1 MNFKALTSLLIATL
15 LVLSSNSSAQFDSGQ
30 TSFNPAQQEFL
41 AVEDAYRVQVE
52 QFNNSVLIRWQNAPN
67 YYLYRH
73 MFGARVHQQNQTTP
87 VELNLPDGIR
97 KYDPIFEKELE
108 VYYGTTDI
116 QISGITLSEGAIL
129 SLDYQGCADAG
140 LCYPPE
146 TRHFSLNDGLFTRIS
161 EPQPQM
167 PSTTETPSEFSWW
180 LIIPAIL
187 GGLILNAMPCVFP
200 VIALKATSFIA
211 AGQHAKSHALAY
223 TAGVISCFV
232 ALALVIITLNQL
244 GNNVGWGFHLQS
256 PIMIAMLCYLFTAM
270 ACILALDLPIA
281 QSIMGLGSELQQG
294 SSKRASFFTGLLAV
308 VVASPCTAPFMG
320 VAMGAALTQSPM
332 ATLLIFAAIGFGLAL
347 PILILSLWP
356 ALISRLPKP
365 GPWMVTVRELM
376 LFPLLATVIYLLWVI
391 GHQAGVNAIA
401 FISLGSLLIGFAAWC
416 YGKQSRTGKISAL
429 IAAVLA
435 LVISGTISI
444 KEKQSDAGDWLVYS
458 PQALEQAASKGP
470 VFVDVTAAW
479 CITCIANRSAI
490 ESDQVT
496 ELVNAK
502 NITLIEADWTT
513 PDPIIS
519 NYLASFNRAGVPLYV
534 YYPNG
539 LDSAIVLPQL
549 LTPDTI
555 SSYLQ
560 DQQ

>member
-1 MNFKALTSLLIATL
+1 MNIKAISLLVIGLLFIASAT
-15 LVLSSNSSAQFDSGQ
+15 VHAQFGDTQ
-30 TSFNPAQQEFL
+30 TSFNPVQQEFL
-41 AVEDAYRVQVE
+41 SVEDAYTVKIDT
-52 QFNNSVLIRWQNAPN
+52 FNNDILIRWENAPN

-73 MFGARVHQQNQTTP
+73 MFGARIHQQDQTAP
-87 VELNLPDGIR
+87 VGLILPDGIR

-116 QISGITLSEGAIL
+116 RIADTNLSDGSIL

-146 TRHFSLNDGLFTRIS
+146 TRHFELQQGTFIRI
-161 EPQPQM
+161 EAPQPATATTTA
-167 PSTTETPSEFSWW
+167 PSSPFSWW
-180 LIIPAIL
+180 LIFPAII

-200 VIALKATSFIA
+200 VIALKASSFIA
-211 AGQHAKSHALAY
+211 AGKQAKAHALAY
-223 TAGVISCFV
+223 TLGVISCFIV
-232 ALALVIITLNQL
+232 LALIIITLNQL

-256 PIMIAMLCYLFTAM
+256 PLMIALLSYLFTAM
-270 ACILALDLPIA
+270 ACVLALDLPIA
-281 QSIMGLGSELQQG
+281 QSIMGVGSDLQQG

-320 VAMGAALTQSPM
+320 VAMGAALTQSPL

-347 PILILSLWP
+347 PILVLSLWP
-356 ALISRLPKP
+356 ALIAKLPKP

-401 FISLGSLLIGFAAWC
+401 YISIGALLIGFAIWS
-416 YGKQSRTGKISAL
+416 YNKQTTTAKVSAL
-429 IAAVLA
+429 IAAVAA
-435 LVISGTISI
+435 LLISASI
-444 KEKQSDAGDWLVYS
+444 DIKKTSNASDDWLIYS
-458 PQALEQAASKGP
+458 PQTLAEATANGP

-490 ESDQVT
+490 DSTQVMD
-496 ELVNAK
+496 LVAEQ

-513 PDPIIS
+513 PDPVIS
-519 NYLASFNRAGVPLYV
+519 DYLASFNRAGVPLYV

-539 LDSAIVLPQL
+539 MDSAVVLPQL
-549 LTPDTI
+549 LTPNAI
-555 SSYLQ
+555 SDYLLE
-560 DQQ
+560 QQ